1 MGLADAAFI
10 DFTQGLN
17 RFQIRFVAVSVTQ
30 SQCSL
35 TLSLLLLF
43 LSVYSGANDIFW
55 FNADVLTVP
64 LYSGNMCGA
73 RFVLIYPAH
82 GNVVEM
88 KRNEWRREG

>member
-10 DFTQGLN
+10 DFTLGLN
-17 RFQIRFVAVSVTQ
+17 RLSVTQ

-64 LYSGNMCGA
+64 LYSGGMCGA

-82 GNVVEM
+82 GNVVEI